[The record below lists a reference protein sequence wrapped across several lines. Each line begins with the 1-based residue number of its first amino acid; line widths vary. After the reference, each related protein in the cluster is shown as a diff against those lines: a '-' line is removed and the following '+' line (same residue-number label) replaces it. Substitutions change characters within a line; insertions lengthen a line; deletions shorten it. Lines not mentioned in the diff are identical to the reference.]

1 MYCIYEDRDI
11 KNQHEYSLNEESIFR
26 ILSAQARFPESEIMA
41 VAGLRYQM
49 HCMVQG
55 GDVLHGALMGL
66 TCFAAG
72 ESVVGLGKRWGAGL
86 GVKALQTGIVAVA
99 GGTVAEL
106 GGGNFA
112 NGAMTAAFAFLFN
125 HLGHTIY
132 EQSEEA
138 FLACL
143 EMADN
148 ANSLVGSKD
157 DDDYCNWF
165 LRDQMQKVGIY
176 PENRGTISAGEWGD
190 PNIKNIG
197 GWIIV
202 DVSYPV
208 QNGDIMAFKKRYSNA
223 TGHCAIVYI
232 ETDKSGSTST
242 DKSIQFQANI

>member
-1 MYCIYEDRDI
+1 M
-11 KNQHEYSLNEESIFR
+11 HG
-26 ILSAQARFPESEIMA
+26 
-41 VAGLRYQM
+41 AG
-49 HCMVQG
+49 QG
-55 GDVLHGALMGL
+55 GDILHGALMGL

-72 ESVVGLGKRWGAGL
+72 EGGGWLGGKIKMGWGGQLTVVSVL
-86 GVKALQTGIVAVA
+86 

-157 DDDYCNWF
+157 DDDHCNWF

-232 ETDKSGSTST
+232 ETDKSGSTSIRQIYT
-242 DKSIQFQANI
+242 GSGKHIVRKGPVWRPKDATWIRRRFFGTPKK